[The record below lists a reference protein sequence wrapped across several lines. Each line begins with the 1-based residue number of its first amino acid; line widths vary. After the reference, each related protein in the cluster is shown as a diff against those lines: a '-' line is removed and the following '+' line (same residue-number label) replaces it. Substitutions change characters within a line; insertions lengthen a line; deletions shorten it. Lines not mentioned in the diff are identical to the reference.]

1 MFPLRLDL
9 SLVTSVKLK
18 NISNLKVVSSDDKC
32 IMLFDRDVVSFCF
45 SYEDDNAVK
54 NLSYWMHLPYLLNFF
69 VDAHLWHTHIQ
80 RGRGENQLAGKP
92 ICQMS
97 NLLKIKSFPLTLSNI
112 ISNHD
117 AWLPVAIPLGKIFA
131 FKAFIW
137 L

>member
-18 NISNLKVVSSDDKC
+18 NISNLKVISSDDEC
-32 IMLFDRDVVSFCF
+32 IMLFDRDVVSFYF
-45 SYEDDNAVK
+45 IYEDDKAVK
-54 NLSYWMHLPYLLNFF
+54 NSSYWVHLPYCLNFC
-69 VDAHLWHTHIQ
+69 VDTYLWNAHIQ

-117 AWLPVAIPLGKIFA
+117 AWLLVAVTLGKIFA

>member
-1 MFPLRLDL
+1 
-9 SLVTSVKLK
+9 
-18 NISNLKVVSSDDKC
+18 
-32 IMLFDRDVVSFCF
+32 
-45 SYEDDNAVK
+45 
-54 NLSYWMHLPYLLNFF
+54 MHLPYFLNFC
-69 VDAHLWHTHIQ
+69 VDAHLWHTHVQ

-117 AWLPVAIPLGKIFA
+117 VWLPVAIPLGKSFA